1 MDTRQN
7 INPNTNDAQLW
18 FSIYSLVVNYW
29 RDVDHHEGRDAHHFY
44 VADGA
49 FVVGDNHFDGHDGI
63 RTFYAWR
70 RKREKFGSRHL
81 LSDLVVIADGERQAR
96 GVGVV
101 TLHRAIGRPPYRTTS
116 PALISDLTC
125 DCVREDDTWRF
136 KSHVLNPLFVGD
148 DVPLSLSVNT
158 QHLAT
163 MKRAMADD
171 EHRVAATRPPGI
183 G

>member
-1 MDTRQN
+1 MDIRQN
-7 INPNTNDAQLW
+7 TSDAQLW

-29 RDVDHHEGRDAHHFY
+29 RDVDYHEGRDAHRFY

-49 FVVGDNHFDGHDGI
+49 FVVGENHFDGHDGI
-63 RTFYAWR
+63 RTFYTWR
-70 RKREKFGSRHL
+70 RKRERFGSRHL
-81 LSDLVVIADGERQAR
+81 LSDLVVIADGERRAR
-96 GVGVV
+96 GLGVV

-125 DCVREDDTWRF
+125 DCVREDETWRF
-136 KSHVLNPLFVGD
+136 KSHVLDPLFVGD
-148 DVPLSLSVNT
+148 DVPLSLSVDT

-163 MKRAMADD
+163 IKHATADD
-171 EHRVAATRPPGI
+171 DRTIENFKAPRI